1 MRLGFF
7 VNKLGKL
14 FMKVLKCAAQDF
26 MNVVKKDLE
35 VEEKM
40 SVIVAEEEAA
50 MLAASS
56 VRWNKLIIETEWL
69 NFVVGVFRMR
79 ALGPEG
85 VEVSFFV
92 GLEGGQDA
100 EHLQAPKVLLALFYF
115 ESLDVSPYSYV

>member
-1 MRLGFF
+1 MIVCKKFLPMRLGFF

-56 VRWNKLIIETEWL
+56 VR
-69 NFVVGVFRMR
+69 
-79 ALGPEG
+79 
-85 VEVSFFV
+85 
-92 GLEGGQDA
+92 
-100 EHLQAPKVLLALFYF
+100 
-115 ESLDVSPYSYV
+115 